1 MQFTLSGMRF
11 LLQNLR
17 SPVKREHA
25 DSYLR
30 WLVVSFALS
39 VIGVRVWLE
48 LTGYPQIGNDT
59 LHIAHVLWGG
69 LLLFIGAL
77 LPLLF
82 ANRSA
87 LMASAVLAGIGMGQF
102 IDEVGKFITRSNDY
116 FYAPALPIIYGF
128 FLLTVMLYL
137 RIRRPAPSSSST
149 VKAELYA
156 IFDSFEEVLENDL
169 DAKELA
175 LLKRRLRGLR
185 DRVEDA
191 NLQRLTM
198 SLLSVL
204 ENRSLITV
212 ADTEDWVERLS
223 HRVSLLEETVL
234 IRPVLRLLLMG
245 SYVVTGILA
254 FQDALQV
261 SWAFL
266 SQSARTNFLERL
278 IASGDVIAQQAFGWF
293 VITTVLEGAIG
304 VALFV
309 SAVYLLT
316 RHEVRALQLATFTLF
331 LFLTTVNLLV
341 FYFDQFQAILTSLF
355 FFLLYVL
362 SRRYHQRFLEEKE
375 ASRLLA

>member
-1 MQFTLSGMRF
+1 MRF